1 MQIEYFLIHNAY
13 HMFYN
18 FDTNTENKNLCAVF
32 IFFSINNERYV
43 YNPCKKYM
51 NVKTTYLKF
60 VIFYLICVTLISVVV
75 TLLLADA

>member
-51 NVKTTYLKF
+51 NVKTTLKF
-60 VIFYLICVTLISVVV
+60 IIFYLRCVTLISVVV